1 MKKSTKK
8 SSKPKAVPATEEP
21 TINILA
27 REVIRMSK
35 KLDEIDSIVKKLR
48 GRMGVWQKRK
58 EY

>member
-35 KLDEIDSIVKKLR
+35 KLDEIESIVKKLR
-48 GRMGVWQKRK
+48 GRMGV
-58 EY
+58 

>member
-8 SSKPKAVPATEEP
+8 NSKPKAVPAKEEP

-35 KLDEIDSIVKKLR
+35 KLDEIDSIVEKLR
-48 GRMGVWQKRK
+48 GRMGV
-58 EY
+58 

>member
-8 SSKPKAVPATEEP
+8 SSKPKAVPAKEEP

-35 KLDEIDSIVKKLR
+35 KLDEIDSIVEKLR
-48 GRMGVWQKRK
+48 GRMGVWQKNK
-58 EY
+58 KY

>member
-1 MKKSTKK
+1 
-8 SSKPKAVPATEEP
+8 
-21 TINILA
+21 
-27 REVIRMSK
+27 MSK